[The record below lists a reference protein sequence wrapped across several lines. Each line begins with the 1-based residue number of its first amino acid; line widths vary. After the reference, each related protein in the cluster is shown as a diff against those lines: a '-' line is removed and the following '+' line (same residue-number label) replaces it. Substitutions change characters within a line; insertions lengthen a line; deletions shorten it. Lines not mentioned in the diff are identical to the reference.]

1 MKVTKIDNRNI
12 QMNKNILFLHCCEL
26 SIVANLS
33 LVDNKTKSNYTE
45 NKLKMLKYSHWRCE
59 DELFILQVT

>member
-1 MKVTKIDNRNI
+1 
-12 QMNKNILFLHCCEL
+12 MNKNILFLHCCEL